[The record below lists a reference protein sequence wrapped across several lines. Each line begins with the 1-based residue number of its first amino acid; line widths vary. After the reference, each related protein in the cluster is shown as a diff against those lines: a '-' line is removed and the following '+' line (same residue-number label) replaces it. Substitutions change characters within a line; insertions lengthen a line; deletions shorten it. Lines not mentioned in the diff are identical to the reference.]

1 MATKA
6 SNFRVLKKCYWLIFA
21 MLVSLAWGQTANPAT
36 RPASA
41 ADENVR
47 KARQVLDQM
56 ITALGGT
63 AYLNVQDTKQEGRSY
78 SFHNGQP
85 TSGGILFWRF
95 TRYPDKERIEL
106 TKQRDVAYVYN
117 GDRGYEVT
125 FKGTAT
131 MDPKTMAEYL
141 RRREHSLE
149 WVVRRWM
156 NEAGVALFYEGAAV
170 AEQKPA
176 DKVTLLNKQNDAVTL
191 YIDST
196 THLPIKKSYSWRD
209 PMDKEKD
216 VEDEVF
222 DAYREVQG
230 VMTPFSVTR
239 FYNGEMASQR
249 FVATVSYNQNLAD
262 SLFAAT
268 TTYDP
273 KQLPGKK

>member
-1 MATKA
+1 MRWRGVRGLAALLLLTA
-6 SNFRVLKKCYWLIFA
+6 
-21 MLVSLAWGQTANPAT
+21 LAWGQAAKPAQSPAQAN
-36 RPASA
+36 A
-41 ADENVR
+41 AR
-47 KARQVLDQM
+47 AREVLDQM
-56 ITALGGT
+56 IAELGGP
-63 AYLNVQDTKQEGRSY
+63 AYMNLVDIKQDGRSY

-85 TSGGILFWRF
+85 TGPGILFWRF
-95 TRYPDKERIEL
+95 LRYPDKERIEL

-117 GDRGYEVT
+117 GDHAYEVT

-131 MDPKTMAEYL
+131 MDAKTTAEYL
-141 RRREHSLE
+141 RRRQHALD
-149 WVVRRWM
+149 WVLRHWL
-156 NEAGVALFYEGAAV
+156 NEPGVALFYDGTAV

-176 DKVTLLNKQNDAVTL
+176 DQVTILNAQNDSVTL

-196 THLPIKKSYSWRD
+196 THLPIKKTYSWRD
-209 PMDKEKD
+209 PVDREKD
-216 VEDEVF
+216 TEDEVF
-222 DAYREVQG
+222 DAYRKIQG
-230 VMTPFSVTR
+230 IMTPFSVTR